1 MTSGSPA
8 IARSIVLGIIHI
20 LGYAVAGC
28 SIAAA
33 ITYTAVA
40 ATGGVVLVTGQGFVH
55 RVPALA
61 AVNVAA
67 FVITSLTVAG
77 IAFVVGDLAWRTRRG
92 VTFAP
97 SVSRSAWALAVILG
111 VGSWLAHIAQTVSDQ
126 TGLIYPDGADPS
138 QDVTNFAVGWNFVP
152 QLLFPDP
159 AMLGLAIAL
168 AVLAYIVQSGE
179 RVQRDT
185 EGLV

>member
-1 MTSGSPA
+1 MTARSPA
-8 IARSIVLGIIHI
+8 VARAIVLGVIRI
-20 LGYAVAGC
+20 LGYAVAAC
-28 SIAAA
+28 SIVAGIA
-33 ITYTAVA
+33 YTAVA
-40 ATGGVVLVTGQGFVH
+40 ALGGFVLVSGMGFVH
-55 RVPALA
+55 RVPVVA
-61 AVNVAA
+61 AVNATA
-67 FVITSLTVAG
+67 FLLTALTVAG
-77 IAFVVGDLAWRTRRG
+77 IALVVGDLAWRTRRG

-97 SVSRSAWALAVILG
+97 AVSRSAWALAVILG

-126 TGLIYPDGADPS
+126 TGLIYPDDADPS
-138 QDVTNFAVGWNFVP
+138 GGVSNFVVGWNFGP
-152 QLLFPDP
+152 QLLLPDP